1 MASALLNY
9 AATATAECVT
19 LNSELAMK
27 YTQIIELMYI
37 IIQKSL
43 GNLTFKNACKMQW
56 FQF

>member
-1 MASALLNY
+1 MASVLLNY

-43 GNLTFKNACKMQW
+43 GNLTFKNACKMQ
-56 FQF
+56 